1 MGRAQK
7 EGGGSRSVWA
17 RPALLRVLVL
27 GLFGLCVGI
36 LGCSS
41 GPGSTRFLLEVAI
54 TAKANRNSP
63 VPVTLVS
70 VQDAKLLEKIIQ
82 MTAKQWY
89 DQRDQM
95 RRDFPSGTA
104 FTEWDWEFVPG
115 QAPPPMVVEV
125 DGKAFGAVIFAN
137 YRSPGDHRFRI
148 GPQRRMRID
157 LGDDELAVSP
167 LDSSQ
172 E

>member
-1 MGRAQK
+1 MGFSKHRR
-7 EGGGSRSVWA
+7 GGTMGWA
-17 RPALLRVLVL
+17 RWIVALALVL
-27 GLFGLCVGI
+27 PSG

-41 GPGSTRFLLEVAI
+41 GPPPTRFLVEVAI

-63 VPVTLVS
+63 VPLTLVA
-70 VQDAKLLEKIIQ
+70 VQDAKLFDQIVKL
-82 MTAKQWY
+82 TAKQWY
-89 DQRDQM
+89 EQREQM

-125 DGKAFGAVIFAN
+125 SGKAVGAVIFAN

-148 GPQRRMRID
+148 GPQRRMRVD
-157 LGDDELAVSP
+157 LGDDDLVVSP
-167 LDSSQ
+167 LDAP
-172 E
+172 EE